1 MPFHCVEN
9 LYLMTLDLSNRNWQ
23 AGGLEEGPKR
33 RFVDVEKEDV
43 KLAGVS
49 KAEEEEEKVVEE
61 D

>member
-33 RFVDVEKEDV
+33 RSVDVEKEDM
-43 KLAGVS
+43 KLAGVR
-49 KAEEEEEKVVEE
+49 EEVVE